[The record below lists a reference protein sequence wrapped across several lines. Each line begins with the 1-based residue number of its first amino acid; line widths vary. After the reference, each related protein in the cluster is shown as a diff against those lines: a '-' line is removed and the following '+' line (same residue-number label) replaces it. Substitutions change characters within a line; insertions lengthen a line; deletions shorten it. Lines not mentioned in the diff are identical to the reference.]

1 MRQRFM
7 DIPTVA
13 ELPIPWIFPR
23 KGAKLSHRRVGRR
36 NEYFPLRRI
45 RPSHPKQLR
54 PLFESN
60 DSLLLCCSCVAFPA

>member
-1 MRQRFM
+1 MN
-7 DIPTVA
+7 IPNVA
-13 ELPIPWIFPR
+13 EPAVSEIFSR
-23 KGAKLSHRRVGRR
+23 KGAKLSHSTVGRR